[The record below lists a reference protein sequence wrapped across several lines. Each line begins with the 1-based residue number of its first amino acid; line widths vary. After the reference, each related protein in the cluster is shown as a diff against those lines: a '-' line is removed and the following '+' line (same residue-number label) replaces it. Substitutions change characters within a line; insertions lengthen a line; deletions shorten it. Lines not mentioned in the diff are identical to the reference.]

1 MGLTCPET
9 AKWFLTA
16 LKMLDVFLGF
26 SNSALLSASE
36 VSSSNWSKRLSVS
49 VASKT
54 IKISKYYFLW
64 YIFVSLDRYIVIFQ
78 TCENIS
84 QIPNPSQFYHHY
96 YLKIKM
102 LISFSYHA
110 INHTPLVVT
119 EVRTNSD
126 FCVGCF
132 AMIVVEFSR
141 GLGVKNELRK
151 RNDHWPGIVLH
162 QLSWLLTY
170 SITWRTMG
178 YFIFVS
184 FLSFSN
190 KRWP

>member
-1 MGLTCPET
+1 MVLDFWDDFLIRSMISFGRTSLMRWLGTEKSKKKVLMSSLLRLWLLIYIQKLPIRGFRLGLTCPEA

-54 IKISKYYFLW
+54 VILRGKISKYYFLW
-64 YIFVSLDRYIVIFQ
+64 YIFVTLDRYIVIFQ

-96 YLKIKM
+96 YLKNKM

-110 INHTPLVVT
+110 INHI
-119 EVRTNSD
+119 
-126 FCVGCF
+126 VGQK
-132 AMIVVEFSR
+132 I
-141 GLGVKNELRK
+141 
-151 RNDHWPGIVLH
+151 
-162 QLSWLLTY
+162 
-170 SITWRTMG
+170 
-178 YFIFVS
+178 
-184 FLSFSN
+184 
-190 KRWP
+190 